1 MSELTQKILSLDVE
15 VTTKL
20 KEADTASLHVIKK
33 ADLQAKYL
41 IEKEQHLFEL
51 QKERDTAALDEKL
64 ELKRQQSLQA
74 LEQKM
79 NAYNRS
85 FDIDVLV
92 KQLLSEAKERVCP

>member
-33 ADLQAKYL
+33 ADLQAKHL

-51 QKERDTAALDEKL
+51 QKERDTAALEEKL

-85 FDIDVLV
+85 FDVDVLV

>member
-1 MSELTQKILSLDVE
+1 MIELTQKILSLDAE
-15 VTTKL
+15 VATEL
-20 KEADTASLHVIKK
+20 KEAETAALHVIKA
-33 ADLQAKYL
+33 ADLQAKDL
-41 IEKEQHLFEL
+41 IEKEQHLFEM
-51 QKERDTAALDEKL
+51 QKEYDRAALDKKL

-92 KQLLSEAKERVCP
+92 KQLLSEAKARVCP